1 MLLFHYPVHCYD
13 SFDEKYRKSN
23 LVEAEE
29 NKDILFVD
37 ALLKQKLLENLLLP
51 AL

>member
-1 MLLFHYPVHCYD
+1 MLLFHDYPVYCYD
-13 SFDEKYRKSN
+13 SFEEKYRKSN

-37 ALLKQKLLENLLLP
+37 ALLKLLENLLLP
-51 AL
+51 PL